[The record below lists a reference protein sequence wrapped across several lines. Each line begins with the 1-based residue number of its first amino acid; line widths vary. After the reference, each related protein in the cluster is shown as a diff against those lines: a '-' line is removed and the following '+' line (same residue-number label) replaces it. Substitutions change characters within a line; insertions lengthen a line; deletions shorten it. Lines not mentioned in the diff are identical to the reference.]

1 MRTLLWIIGAVLLLQ
16 GLAPLAQSA
25 FGRDPGESF
34 FLVNLV
40 PAAQPWAGLALAAL
54 GAGALV
60 LAERN
65 RARRNDT
72 R

>member
-1 MRTLLWIIGAVLLLQ
+1 MRTLLRIVGVVLLLQ

-25 FGRDPGESF
+25 FGQDPEESF
-34 FLVNLV
+34 FLVNAV

-60 LAERN
+60 LAERK
-65 RARRNDT
+65 RARRNGA

>member
-1 MRTLLWIIGAVLLLQ
+1 MRTLLWIVGVVLLLQ

-25 FGRDPGESF
+25 FGNDPTESF

-40 PAAQPWAGLALAAL
+40 PAAQPWVNLALAAL
-54 GAGALV
+54 GAGALL

-65 RARRNDT
+65 HARAR
-72 R
+72 